1 MYTNTEEGFD
11 KEEGLHFRFY
21 ILRGEIVLGER
32 YYHKDIG
39 L

>member
-11 KEEGLHFRFY
+11 KEEGIQCRFH
-21 ILRGEIVLGER
+21 ILRGEIVFTER
-32 YYHKDIG
+32 DYHKDIG